1 MIDLVRFFFNPFDD
15 ERISQAEIETF
26 TIHHIAA
33 MVANNGAGT
42 LSTLITQ
49 TTNLSTT
56 YGQSLSSEVVLL
68 GVQKARVQA
77 KDLFRQNLAEELGK
91 IYGMVTGRF
100 GKKGVKTTEIFP
112 GGLSLY
118 SDCEDALLGTNLDA
132 LHTALNANV
141 AELGSTPINLADTQ
155 KTQWATIFNDAST
168 GKAGHNSGRA
178 TVRNADQALRD
189 QLYKNLHQC
198 AILFPGDEAKAHQ
211 LFPQHHLENPETTP
225 TPTPTPPPTPTPTP
239 TPS

>member
-42 LSTLITQ
+42 FSTLITQ

-56 YGQSLSSEVVLL
+56 FDQSLSSKVVLL

-100 GKKGVKTTEIFP
+100 GKKGIKTTEIFP

-118 SDCEDALLGTNLDA
+118 SDCEDALLGTNLEA
-132 LHTALNANV
+132 LHTALTANV
-141 AELGSTPINLADTQ
+141 AELGSDPINLADTQ
-155 KTQWATIFNDAST
+155 KSQWASIFNDAST
-168 GKAGHNSGRA
+168 GKAGSTPAAPPCATQTKPCATNSIKTSTNARVSSPA
-178 TVRNADQALRD
+178 TKPKPSSSSRN
-189 QLYKNLHQC
+189 
-198 AILFPGDEAKAHQ
+198 
-211 LFPQHHLENPETTP
+211 TT
-225 TPTPTPPPTPTPTP
+225 
-239 TPS
+239 